1 LLEKDVEKEAIYQ
14 SLKRTIDNINAS
26 ISSFPNPLLGDA
38 QVFPERGNVAF
49 TSGLHGCAFTLR
61 QFARRYANQFGI
73 EEERTLRKLW
83 GEIYFNRATRKWT
96 SMGTDANGEPLE
108 CAFNMFVLDPISVIV
123 YLCFADRT
131 YNLLTYD
138 QRSAP

>member
-1 LLEKDVEKEAIYQ
+1 MWPLHLGYMDAPLPFDNSPGGTQINLG
-14 SLKRTIDNINAS
+14 LKRKGPCE
-26 ISSFPNPLLGDA
+26 SFGEKFTSTALLG
-38 QVFPERGNVAF
+38 
-49 TSGLHGCAFTLR
+49 SGR
-61 QFARRYANQFGI
+61 
-73 EEERTLRKLW
+73 
-83 GEIYFNRATRKWT
+83 
-96 SMGTDANGEPLE
+96 SMGMDANGEPLE